1 MIRLL
6 KTLLLSQVLFVL
18 TACSGTYHTY
28 VNNIK
33 LALKT
38 QPDVELSVEQVR
50 QAKSDLLYVR
60 HGERAQAALAL
71 LRVEAGQHKWLSAD
85 GALLVME
92 QGRVVRTLGFANDL
106 LHLTNT
112 AGDPL
117 RNVTNIGPQTSW
129 LRLADWRAG
138 EYGYRLSSAFTVTPG
153 QTLTFFGQQLE
164 TLLVTEQVQYLDRA
178 NFFRT
183 ENTWQN
189 RFWFDAQSGTLI
201 QSEQQLAPFWQPLQ
215 MTYIS
220 RIARLLPPAAATIA
234 EGRP

>member
-1 MIRLL
+1 M
-6 KTLLLSQVLFVL
+6 L
-18 TACSGTYHTY
+18 TACAGTYHTY

-38 QPDVELSVEQVR
+38 TPDVELSVEQVR

-60 HGERAQAALAL
+60 HGERARAALAL

-117 RNVTNIGPQTSW
+117 RSLTSIGLQTSW
-129 LRLADWRAG
+129 LRLADWHAG
-138 EYGYRLSSAFTVTPG
+138 EYGYRLNSTFTVTAG

-183 ENTWQN
+183 ENSWQN

-201 QSEQQLAPFWQPLQ
+201 QSEQQLAPFWQPMQ
-215 MTYIS
+215 MIYIS
-220 RIARLLPPAAATIA
+220 RIARLLPPAATTIA